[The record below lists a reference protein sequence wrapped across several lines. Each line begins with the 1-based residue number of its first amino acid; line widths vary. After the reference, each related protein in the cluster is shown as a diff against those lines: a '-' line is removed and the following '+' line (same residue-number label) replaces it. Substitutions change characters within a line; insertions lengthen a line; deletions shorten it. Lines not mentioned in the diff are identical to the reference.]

1 MSALLTTNCRKLCVC
16 IFQSNMS
23 SELGVIDGPDS
34 ETLLKSLECKICQN
48 RFTDPKVCDCGHV
61 FCLECLKTYLSVNE
75 WNCPVCHMAIRLPH
89 GGLEALP
96 VHSFYQDV
104 IGEIQMLESDNK
116 LLRMSC
122 KFCSDDDKHSASVQC
137 MTCQVSMCD
146 DCASHHLHNGVSNV
160 VPLHR
165 KQDSLLYDILPKR
178 DTPCRFHQTES
189 LLLHCANCQE
199 AVCHKCKDEKHEDHS
214 IEDLSDA
221 AVPSK
226 QKIEEVFGK
235 LREYL
240 NETKEALNDLEK
252 IKNSYMET
260 VETTRQQ
267 IENQIQKLIDY
278 ILKGK
283 EKLLND
289 LSQHANDVAKR
300 VEFEERDLK
309 GKDSR
314 AENISDLADNLLN
327 FGNDAE
333 NFTYRCVI
341 ENQWENIKEEKLN
354 KFGQGYRM
362 NVAFHMRDGL
372 LDMLSKEV
380 GSINVTQNLSPW
392 TARKNVPLTMAPLE
406 DTNVSTLQ
414 MRMKQV
420 ITPKDFSVKRS
431 QIFSKF
437 VDPKWNLETYK
448 ISKSTGQIV
457 TAWMKMDEES
467 EIAARASKRLSMR
480 SASSPTLLA
489 EICSFNQRGDLEYQK
504 TVERLPDGTM
514 IRLAIGGPS
523 TILMA
528 VYPGTYAA
536 SLIGHSKRKNSS
548 KKDKEHEGI
557 YVAVF
562 ESGNFVCGELRKI
575 AIPDIHVPAFDF
587 DITSRGIIAF
597 KPALSNEVR
606 QFSASC
612 EEIVSDFSQENL
624 KVLKVLEAQ
633 DGGIIVVLRDVEDT
647 IICEEIGANGDR
659 TRQFDFHI
667 NSVASSKCEFK
678 DVCFDRNGNMLFHLN
693 LLSEDLL
700 YMFSGKDY
708 RKEYL
713 SKPDM
718 MHKIDSLS
726 VLPDGRLCIFDKAEC
741 VLMTLRYL

>member
-1 MSALLTTNCRKLCVC
+1 M
-16 IFQSNMS
+16 
-23 SELGVIDGPDS
+23 IDGPDS
-34 ETLLKSLECKICQN
+34 ETLLKSLECTICQN

-61 FCLECLKTYLSVNE
+61 FCFDCLKTYLSVNK
-75 WNCPVCHMAIRLPH
+75 WNCPICHMTIRLPH

-96 VHSFYQDV
+96 VHTFYQDV
-104 IGEIQMLESDNK
+104 IGEIQMLETDNK

-122 KFCSDDDKHSASVQC
+122 KFCSDDDKHSATVQC
-137 MTCQVSMCD
+137 MTCQVKMCD
-146 DCASHHLHNGVSNV
+146 DCASHHLHNGVSNL

-165 KQDSLLYDILPKR
+165 KQDSLLFDILPKR

-189 LLLHCANCQE
+189 LLLHCVVCQE
-199 AVCHKCKDEKHEDHS
+199 AVCHKCKDDKHEDH
-214 IEDLSDA
+214 IVEDLSDA

-226 QKIEEVFGK
+226 EKIEEVLGK
-235 LREYL
+235 LKEYL
-240 NETKEALNDLEK
+240 NETKEALTDLEK
-252 IKNSYMET
+252 IKSSYMDH

-267 IENQIQKLIDY
+267 IENQIQKLMDY

-283 EKLLND
+283 EKLLNA
-289 LSQHANDVAKR
+289 LNHHANDVAKR
-300 VEFEERDLK
+300 IEVEERDLK

-314 AENISDLADNLLN
+314 AENISGLADNLLN

-333 NFTYRCVI
+333 NLTYRGVV
-341 ENQWENIKEEKLN
+341 ETKWEDIKEEKLN

-362 NVAFHMRDGL
+362 NVTFHMRDGL

-392 TARKNVPLTMAPLE
+392 TARKNVPLAMAPLE

-489 EICSFNQRGDLEYQK
+489 EICSFNQKGDLEYQK
-504 TVERLPDGTM
+504 TVDKLPDGAM
-514 IRLAIGGPS
+514 VRLAIGGPR
-523 TILMA
+523 TILMG
-528 VYPGTYAA
+528 VYPGAYAA
-536 SLIGHSKRKNSS
+536 SVIGHSKRKNSS
-548 KKDKEHEGI
+548 KKDKEAEGI

-575 AIPDIHVPAFDF
+575 PIPDIPAFDF
-587 DITSRGIIAF
+587 DITSRGVIAF
-597 KPALSNEVR
+597 KPALSNEVK
-606 QFSASC
+606 QYSATC

-624 KVLKVLEAQ
+624 KVLKVLEAH
-633 DGGIIVVLRDVEDT
+633 DGGIIAVLRDQEDT

-659 TRQFDFHI
+659 TKRFDFCV
-667 NSVASSKCEFK
+667 NSVAPSMCEFK

-693 LLSEDLL
+693 LLTEDLL
-700 YMFSGKDY
+700 YMFCGKDY

-718 MHKIDSLS
+718 MHKIDRLS
-726 VLPDGRLCIFDKAEC
+726 VLPDGRLCIFDKGEC